1 MLISPKQLS
10 RAQYSFLLAPH
21 GLCIRWIGK
30 CINLATSYRWLH
42 HCIMFCNSFQSKVYV
57 TLSLRLVSLCLSG
70 PETRN
75 VVVYDEVILP
85 PTSSS
90 SSSSAVIPTEP
101 NAAYVTHTVAQPHL
115 TTTHN
120 VAYAVHSSTT

>member
-1 MLISPKQLS
+1 M
-10 RAQYSFLLAPH
+10 
-21 GLCIRWIGK
+21 
-30 CINLATSYRWLH
+30 
-42 HCIMFCNSFQSKVYV
+42 
-57 TLSLRLVSLCLSG
+57 
-70 PETRN
+70 
-75 VVVYDEVILP
+75 YDEVILP

-101 NAAYVTHTVAQPHL
+101 NAAYVTHTVAQPPL

>member
-1 MLISPKQLS
+1 ML
-10 RAQYSFLLAPH
+10 
-21 GLCIRWIGK
+21 
-30 CINLATSYRWLH
+30 
-42 HCIMFCNSFQSKVYV
+42 CNSFVAKCI
-57 TLSLRLVSLCLSG
+57 LSLHLVTCVSLCLSG
-70 PETRN
+70 PGSRN

-90 SSSSAVIPTEP
+90 SSSSAVISTEP
-101 NAAYVTHTVAQPHL
+101 NAAYVTHTVAQPPL

>member
-1 MLISPKQLS
+1 MLCNPFV
-10 RAQYSFLLAPH
+10 A
-21 GLCIRWIGK
+21 K
-30 CINLATSYRWLH
+30 CIISLH
-42 HCIMFCNSFQSKVYV
+42 LV
-57 TLSLRLVSLCLSG
+57 TCVSLCLSG
-70 PETRN
+70 PESRN

-85 PTSSS
+85 PTSSSSS

-101 NAAYVTHTVAQPHL
+101 NAAYVTHTVAQPPL